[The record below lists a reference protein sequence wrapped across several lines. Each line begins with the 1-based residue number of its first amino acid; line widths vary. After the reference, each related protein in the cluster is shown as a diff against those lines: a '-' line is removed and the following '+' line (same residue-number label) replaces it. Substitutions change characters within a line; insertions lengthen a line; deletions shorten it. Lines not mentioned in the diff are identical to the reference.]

1 MTKRE
6 FLNRQASLNKTISLH
21 KRRFDSTLFELQRTY
36 DELNKK
42 DPDNRPYWVATVDG
56 KYVGSID
63 NIIRVNDSKGR
74 FKCLNL
80 VITTHPGKYS
90 EP

>member
-1 MTKRE
+1 MTE
-6 FLNRQASLNKTISLH
+6 FELRQRQASLNKTIDLH
-21 KRRFDSTLFELQRTY
+21 KSRFDSTLFELQRTY

-42 DPDNRPYWVATVDG
+42 DPDNRPFWVAIVDG

-63 NIIRVNDSKGR
+63 NIIRVDDSNGR
-74 FKCLNL
+74 FKCLDL